1 MKYLKL
7 SIFCLI
13 LTNCSS
19 LKQPNEIHGVKNI
32 ISKSQIL
39 KINVSNKNDVLKLIG
54 YQPLIDP
61 FDKNLWSY
69 FEIVIE
75 KNKLGKKKFKK
86 NNILIIKFNNKGII
100 NKVETYNLSN
110 MQNIKFSENKTK
122 SLALDDSI
130 ITKILNSSRK
140 RLERAKKID
149 DDFSPFPK

>member
-1 MKYLKL
+1 MKYIKL

-19 LKQPNEIHGVKNI
+19 LKQPNEVHGVKNI

-39 KINVSNKNDVLKLIG
+39 KKNVSNKNDVLKLIG

-140 RLERAKKID
+140 RLQRAKKID
-149 DDFSPFPK
+149 DDFTPFPK

>member
-1 MKYLKL
+1 MKYIKL

-39 KINVSNKNDVLKLIG
+39 KKNVSNKNDVLKLIG

-75 KNKLGKKKFKK
+75 KNKLGKKEFKK

-110 MQNIKFSENKTK
+110 MQNINFSENKTK
-122 SLALDDSI
+122 SLALDDSV

>member
-1 MKYLKL
+1 MKYIKL

-75 KNKLGKKKFKK
+75 KNKLGKKEFKK
-86 NNILIIKFNNKGII
+86 NNILIVKFNNKGII

-110 MQNIKFSENKTK
+110 MQNINFSESKTK

>member
-1 MKYLKL
+1 M
-7 SIFCLI
+7 
-13 LTNCSS
+13 
-19 LKQPNEIHGVKNI
+19 HGVKNI
-32 ISKSQIL
+32 ILKSQIL

-75 KNKLGKKKFKK
+75 KNKLGKKEFKK
-86 NNILIIKFNNKGII
+86 NNILIVKFNNKGII

-110 MQNIKFSENKTK
+110 MQNINFSESKTK

>member
-1 MKYLKL
+1 MKYIKL

-110 MQNIKFSENKTK
+110 MQNIVFSENKTK
-122 SLALDDSI
+122 SLALDDSV

-140 RLERAKKID
+140 RLERAKKTD

>member
-1 MKYLKL
+1 M
-7 SIFCLI
+7 
-13 LTNCSS
+13 
-19 LKQPNEIHGVKNI
+19 HGVKNI
-32 ISKSQIL
+32 ILKSQIL

-61 FDKNLWSY
+61 FDKNLWRY

-75 KNKLGKKKFKK
+75 KNRLGKKEFKK
-86 NNILIIKFNNKGII
+86 NNILIVKFNNKGII

-110 MQNIKFSENKTK
+110 MQNINFSESKTK

-140 RLERAKKID
+140 RLERAKKTD

>member
-39 KINVSNKNDVLKLIG
+39 KKNVSNKNDVLKLIG

-75 KNKLGKKKFKK
+75 KNKLGKKEFKK
-86 NNILIIKFNNKGII
+86 NNILIVKFNNKGII

-110 MQNIKFSENKTK
+110 MQNIVFSENKTK
-122 SLALDDSI
+122 SLALDDSV

-140 RLERAKKID
+140 RLERAKKTD

>member
-75 KNKLGKKKFKK
+75 KNKLGKKEFKK
-86 NNILIIKFNNKGII
+86 NNILIVKFNNKGII

-110 MQNIKFSENKTK
+110 MQNIVFSENKTK
-122 SLALDDSI
+122 SLALDDSV

-140 RLERAKKID
+140 RLERAKKTD

>member
-1 MKYLKL
+1 MKYIKL

-110 MQNIKFSENKTK
+110 MQNIVFSENKTI
-122 SLALDDSI
+122 SLALDDSV

-140 RLERAKKID
+140 RLERAKKTD

>member
-1 MKYLKL
+1 MKYIKL

-39 KINVSNKNDVLKLIG
+39 KKNVSNKNDVLKLIG

-75 KNKLGKKKFKK
+75 KNRLGKKEFKK

-110 MQNIKFSENKTK
+110 MQNIVFSENKTK
-122 SLALDDSI
+122 SLALDDSV

>member
-1 MKYLKL
+1 MKYIKL

-75 KNKLGKKKFKK
+75 KNKLGKKEFKK
-86 NNILIIKFNNKGII
+86 NNILIVKFNNKGII

-110 MQNIKFSENKTK
+110 MQNIVFSENKTK
-122 SLALDDSI
+122 SLALDDSV

>member
-1 MKYLKL
+1 MKYIKL

-19 LKQPNEIHGVKNI
+19 LKQPNEVHGVKNI

-39 KINVSNKNDVLKLIG
+39 KKNVSNKNDVLKLIG

-110 MQNIKFSENKTK
+110 MQNIVFSENKTK
-122 SLALDDSI
+122 SLALDDSV

>member
-7 SIFCLI
+7 FIFCLI
-13 LTNCSS
+13 LSNCSS
-19 LKQPNEIHGVKNI
+19 LEQPNEVHGVKNI
-32 ISKSQIL
+32 ILKSQIL

-75 KNKLGKKKFKK
+75 KNRLGKKEFKK

-140 RLERAKKID
+140 RLQRAKKID
-149 DDFSPFPK
+149 DDFTPFPK

>member
-1 MKYLKL
+1 MKYIKL

-39 KINVSNKNDVLKLIG
+39 KKNVSNKNDVLKLIG

-110 MQNIKFSENKTK
+110 IKNIVFSENKTK
-122 SLALDDSI
+122 SLALDDSV

>member
-1 MKYLKL
+1 M
-7 SIFCLI
+7 
-13 LTNCSS
+13 
-19 LKQPNEIHGVKNI
+19 HGVKNI
-32 ISKSQIL
+32 ILKSQIL

-75 KNKLGKKKFKK
+75 KNKLGKKEFKK

-110 MQNIKFSENKTK
+110 MQNINFSENKTK
-122 SLALDDSI
+122 SLALDDSV

>member
-1 MKYLKL
+1 MKYIKL

-19 LKQPNEIHGVKNI
+19 LKQPNEVHGVKNI

-39 KINVSNKNDVLKLIG
+39 KKNVSNKNDVLKLIG

-110 MQNIKFSENKTK
+110 MQNIVFSENKTK

>member
-1 MKYLKL
+1 MKYIKL

-39 KINVSNKNDVLKLIG
+39 KKNVSNKNDVLKLIG

-110 MQNIKFSENKTK
+110 MQNIVFSENKTK
-122 SLALDDSI
+122 SLALDDSV

>member
-7 SIFCLI
+7 FIFCLI

-19 LKQPNEIHGVKNI
+19 FKQPNEVHGIKNI
-32 ISKSQIL
+32 IFKSQIL
-39 KINVSNKNDVLKLIG
+39 KKDVSNKNDVLKLIG

-75 KNKLGKKKFKK
+75 KNRLGKKKFKK

-140 RLERAKKID
+140 RLQRAKKID
-149 DDFSPFPK
+149 DDFTPFPK

>member
-39 KINVSNKNDVLKLIG
+39 KKNVSNKNDVLKLIG

-110 MQNIKFSENKTK
+110 MQNIVFSENKTK

>member
-1 MKYLKL
+1 MKYIKL

-39 KINVSNKNDVLKLIG
+39 KKNVSNKNDVLKLIG

-110 MQNIKFSENKTK
+110 MQNIVFSENKTK
-122 SLALDDSI
+122 SLALDDSV

-140 RLERAKKID
+140 RLERAKKTD

>member
-1 MKYLKL
+1 MKYIKL

-19 LKQPNEIHGVKNI
+19 LKQPNEVHGVKNI

-39 KINVSNKNDVLKLIG
+39 KKNVSNKNDVLKLIG

-149 DDFSPFPK
+149 ADFSPFPK

>member
-7 SIFCLI
+7 FIFCLI

-19 LKQPNEIHGVKNI
+19 FKQPNEVHGIKNI
-32 ISKSQIL
+32 IFKSQIL
-39 KINVSNKNDVLKLIG
+39 KKDVSNKNDVLKLIG

-75 KNKLGKKKFKK
+75 KNKLGKKEFKK

-100 NKVETYNLSN
+100 NKLETYNLSN
-110 MQNIKFSENKTK
+110 MQNIEFSESKTK
-122 SLALDDSI
+122 SLALDESI

-140 RLERAKKID
+140 RLQRAKKSD

>member
-1 MKYLKL
+1 MKYIKL

-13 LTNCSS
+13 LTNCTS
-19 LKQPNEIHGVKNI
+19 LKQPNEAHGVKNI
-32 ISKSQIL
+32 ILKSQIL
-39 KINVSNKNDVLKLIG
+39 KINVSNKNDVLKLMG

-100 NKVETYNLSN
+100 NRVETYNLSN
-110 MQNIKFSENKTK
+110 MQNIVFSENKTK
-122 SLALDDSI
+122 SLALDDSV

-140 RLERAKKID
+140 RLQRAKKID

>member
-13 LTNCSS
+13 LSNCSS
-19 LKQPNEIHGVKNI
+19 FKQPNEVHGVKNI
-32 ISKSQIL
+32 ILKSQIL

-75 KNKLGKKKFKK
+75 KNKLGKKEFKK
-86 NNILIIKFNNKGII
+86 NNILIVKFNNKGII

-140 RLERAKKID
+140 RLERAKKIN

>member
-39 KINVSNKNDVLKLIG
+39 KKNVSNKNDVLKLIG

-110 MQNIKFSENKTK
+110 MQNIVFSENKTK
-122 SLALDDSI
+122 SLALDDSV

-140 RLERAKKID
+140 RLERAKKTD

>member
-1 MKYLKL
+1 MKCIKL
-7 SIFCLI
+7 YIICLI

-19 LKQPNEIHGVKNI
+19 FKQPNEVHGIKNI
-32 ISKSQIL
+32 ILKSQVL
-39 KINVSNKNDVLKLIG
+39 QQNVSNKNDVLKLIG

-61 FDKNLWSY
+61 FDNNLWSY

-75 KNKLGKKKFKK
+75 KNKLGKKEFKK
-86 NNILIIKFNNKGII
+86 NNILIIKFNKKGII
-100 NKVETYNLSN
+100 AKVETYNLTN
-110 MQNIKFSENKTK
+110 MQNIKFSEKQTK

-140 RLERAKKID
+140 RLERAKKTD

>member
-1 MKYLKL
+1 MKCIKL
-7 SIFCLI
+7 YIICLI

-19 LKQPNEIHGVKNI
+19 FKQPNEVHGIKNI
-32 ISKSQIL
+32 ILKSQVL
-39 KINVSNKNDVLKLIG
+39 QQNVSNKNDVLKLIG

-61 FDKNLWSY
+61 FDNNLWSY

-75 KNKLGKKKFKK
+75 KNKLGKKEFKK
-86 NNILIIKFNNKGII
+86 NNILIIKFNKKGII
-100 NKVETYNLSN
+100 AKVETYNLTN
-110 MQNIKFSENKTK
+110 MQNIKFSEKQTK

-140 RLERAKKID
+140 RLQRAKKTD

>member
-1 MKYLKL
+1 V
-7 SIFCLI
+7 
-13 LTNCSS
+13 
-19 LKQPNEIHGVKNI
+19 HGIKNI
-32 ISKSQIL
+32 IFKSQIL
-39 KINVSNKNDVLKLIG
+39 KKDVSNKNDVLKLIG

-75 KNKLGKKKFKK
+75 KNKLGKKEFKK

-100 NKVETYNLSN
+100 NKLETYNLSN
-110 MQNIKFSENKTK
+110 MQNIEFSESKTK
-122 SLALDDSI
+122 SLALDESI

-140 RLERAKKID
+140 RLQRAKKSD

>member
-1 MKYLKL
+1 MKYIKL

-39 KINVSNKNDVLKLIG
+39 KKNVSNKNDVLKLIG

-110 MQNIKFSENKTK
+110 MQNIVFSENKTK

-130 ITKILNSSRK
+130 ITKILNSS
-140 RLERAKKID
+140 
-149 DDFSPFPK
+149 

>member
-1 MKYLKL
+1 MKCIKL
-7 SIFCLI
+7 YIICLI

-19 LKQPNEIHGVKNI
+19 FKQPNEVHGIKNI
-32 ISKSQIL
+32 ILKSQVL
-39 KINVSNKNDVLKLIG
+39 QQNVSNKNDVLKLIG

-61 FDKNLWSY
+61 FDNNLWSY

-75 KNKLGKKKFKK
+75 KNKLGKKEFKK
-86 NNILIIKFNNKGII
+86 NNILIIKFNKKGII
-100 NKVETYNLSN
+100 AKVETYNLTN
-110 MQNIKFSENKTK
+110 MQNIKFSEKQTK

>member
-1 MKYLKL
+1 MKYIKL

-19 LKQPNEIHGVKNI
+19 LKQPNEVHGVKNI

-39 KINVSNKNDVLKLIG
+39 KKNVSNKNDVLKLIG

-75 KNKLGKKKFKK
+75 KNKLGKKEFKK
-86 NNILIIKFNNKGII
+86 NNILIVKFNNKGII